1 MPGAW
6 GRGAGLGWG
15 GRLPS
20 FFTGTQI
27 PGQQGRGSR
36 TLPAG
41 RPVAQGLVGLGL
53 QEAGEGG
60 GQLHRH
66 GKGRKSLDLDEMG
79 HFASRPQRTKQE
91 ECQRDT
97 WELPKWGELGS
108 GPSV

>member
-36 TLPAG
+36 ALPAG
-41 RPVAQGLVGLGL
+41 HPAAQGLAGVGL

-60 GQLHRH
+60 RPVGQAR
-66 GKGRKSLDLDEMG
+66 KGEK
-79 HFASRPQRTKQE
+79 
-91 ECQRDT
+91 
-97 WELPKWGELGS
+97 ELGFR
-108 GPSV
+108 